1 MKKQFTHTQ
10 LIDLLTS
17 EEVAG
22 TTESAKER
30 TNRSLN
36 WRLVVFFIH
45 FNNFYLELL
54 IFYLYIYSLICA
66 KNYTANYK
74 YVAKNYV
81 YHNYKMLYLFT
92 NLSIYLPTY
101 LPTYLPIYLPT

>member
-36 WRLVVFFIH
+36 
-45 FNNFYLELL
+45 
-54 IFYLYIYSLICA
+54 
-66 KNYTANYK
+66 
-74 YVAKNYV
+74 
-81 YHNYKMLYLFT
+81 
-92 NLSIYLPTY
+92 
-101 LPTYLPIYLPT
+101 